1 MFGVWL
7 LLFKEEQMIDRIINE
22 ELFPSGSSLIT
33 NFDRSDRHIYQKA
46 IELSGHSELYIAD
59 DAIDIFG
66 NRLTYLLALR
76 TNECKDLS
84 DFWDIFEQIQKG
96 EIHK

>member
-1 MFGVWL
+1 MNYY
-7 LLFKEEQMIDRIINE
+7 IE
-22 ELFPSGSSLIT
+22 ELFPDEVSLIT

-59 DAIDIFG
+59 DATDILG

-76 TNECKDLS
+76 SKERQDLS
-84 DFWDIFEQIQKG
+84 DFWDIFEQIRKEELTNDG
-96 EIHK
+96 TENA